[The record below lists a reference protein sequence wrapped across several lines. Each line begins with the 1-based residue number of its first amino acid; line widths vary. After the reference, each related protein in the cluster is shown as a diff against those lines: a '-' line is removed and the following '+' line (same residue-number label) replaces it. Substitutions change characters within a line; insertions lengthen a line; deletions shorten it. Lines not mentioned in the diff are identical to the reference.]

1 MHQLQIC
8 MIQKKVKV
16 KVCKTLKIKLDIS
29 YFHMLVI
36 LGKSIHET
44 QTIDDGIVRIGLLL
58 NKNIN

>member
-1 MHQLQIC
+1 